1 MAVLMDGKHV
11 AGIVKDAVK
20 EVVAQYDNKPRLVII
35 SNSND
40 AASAVYVKNKVKDC
54 TEVGIDCEVF
64 AQDSGTKKWI
74 DVLNDDDSTHGI
86 ICQLPVI
93 DGLNEKE
100 IINAI
105 GPSKDVDGFTGS
117 GFDPCTPAGI
127 MELFKYYGIDI
138 AGKRCVVVGRSNIVG
153 KPMAKML
160 LEADGTV
167 TICHSKTLNL
177 AAITRQ
183 ADILIVAAGK
193 RNLITADMVK
203 PGVVVVDVGMN
214 RDDYGRLCGD
224 VDFDGVYEKASYI
237 TPVPG
242 GVGPMT
248 RAMLLVNT
256 VKAFK
261 NLQKNP

>member
-1 MAVLMDGKHV
+1 MAILMDGKHV
-11 AGIVKDAVK
+11 AEIIRKAVK
-20 EVVAQYDNKPRLVII
+20 ETVAQCNGRPRLAII
-35 SNSND
+35 SNSSD
-40 AASAVYVKNKVKDC
+40 AASAVYVKNKAKDC
-54 TEVGIDCEVF
+54 SEVGISCDIF
-64 AQDSGTKKWI
+64 SQDSNTKRWI
-74 DVLNDDDSTHGI
+74 DILNDDDSTHGI

-93 DGLNEKE
+93 NELNEKE
-100 IINAI
+100 IINSI
-105 GPSKDVDGFTGS
+105 DPSKDVDGFTSG

-127 MELFKYYGIDI
+127 MELLKYYKIEI
-138 AGKRCVVVGRSNIVG
+138 SGKHCVVVGRSNIVG
-153 KPMAKML
+153 RPMAKML
-160 LEADGTV
+160 LDADATV
-167 TICHSKTLNL
+167 TICHSRTFNL
-177 AAITRQ
+177 KSITRQ

-214 RDDYGRLCGD
+214 KDENGRLCGD

-261 NLQKNP
+261 NLQKNS